1 LSSKIVIV
9 LASFNGADFLHQ
21 QLDSL
26 IAQTESSW
34 SLLIRDDGSTDK
46 SREIIQYYSN
56 RDDRIHLLTDDRD
69 TTGSAL
75 GNFSILLEAA
85 FESGAAYIFCCDQD
99 DVWEPNKLELVVV
112 RLKQL
117 EGIGRVPCLVHHD
130 LAVVDQSLEL
140 IADSFAELM
149 RLKPGSASNPQRL
162 ISRNEITGCALACN
176 RELLGLALPISDQAV
191 MHDWWLGLFAAF
203 FGSLEFMPQ
212 CLVKYRQHD
221 KNAIGAKSFWHGL
234 NPLTNWID
242 GWHRGND
249 EFYDTVKQ
257 ARAFREVLAT
267 RVGEQSEDYVRLKL
281 YIALPASTRLQ
292 RLQCLRRC
300 GMWRSHWVLNFIL
313 IMRMLLLP
321 RATEQ

>member
-1 LSSKIVIV
+1 MGSEIVIV

-26 IAQTESSW
+26 IAQTESHW
-34 SLLIRDDGSTDK
+34 SLLIRDDGSTDN
-46 SREIIQYYSN
+46 SRDIIQYYSN
-56 RDDRIHLLTDDRD
+56 IDDRIHLLTDDRG

-85 FESGAAYIFCCDQD
+85 FEHEAAYIFCCDQD
-99 DVWEPNKLELVVV
+99 DVWDPKKLELALA

-117 EGIGRVPCLVHHD
+117 EGQGGTPCLVHHD
-130 LAVVDQSLEL
+130 LAVVNETLEP
-140 IADSFAELM
+140 IADSFTELM
-149 RLKPGSASNPQRL
+149 RLKPGNAHNPQRL

-176 RELLGLALPISDQAV
+176 RELLRLALPISDQAV

-249 EFYDTVKQ
+249 EFFDTVKQ
-257 ARAFREVLAT
+257 ARAFREVLAA
-267 RVGEQSEDYVRLKL
+267 RVGEHSEDYVRLNL

-292 RLQCLRRC
+292 RLKCLRRC
-300 GMWRSHWVLNFIL
+300 GMWRSHWLLNFIL
-313 IMRMLLLP
+313 VMRMLLLP
-321 RATEQ
+321 RAR